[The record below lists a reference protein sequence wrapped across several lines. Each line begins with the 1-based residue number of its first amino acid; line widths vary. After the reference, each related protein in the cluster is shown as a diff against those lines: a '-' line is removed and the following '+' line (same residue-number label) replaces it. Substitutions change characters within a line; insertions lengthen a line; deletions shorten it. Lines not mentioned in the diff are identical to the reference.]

1 MSVISSL
8 PNRGVKI
15 IDEGGSATQSF
26 SEFLSDLYESNNQD
40 NPQNNYRATIA
51 PTVNDNVSLGYTVGS
66 EWIDAPTVYRL
77 TSFTG
82 TDANW
87 TTLN

>member
-8 PNRGVKI
+8 PDRGVI
-15 IDEGGSATQSF
+15 IIKEGAATQSF
-26 SEFLSDLYESNNQD
+26 AEFLTDLYESNNQD

-51 PTVNDNVSLGYTVGS
+51 PTINDNASIGYTVGS

-87 TTLN
+87 TALN

>member
-1 MSVISSL
+1 MGVIASL
-8 PNRGVKI
+8 PHRGDQGVNE
-15 IDEGGSATQSF
+15 DGSFTESV
-26 SEFLSDLYESNNQD
+26 SEFFADLYESNNND
-40 NPQNNYRATIA
+40 NPLNNFRATVA
-51 PTVNDNVSLGYTVGS
+51 PAITNNASEGYTVGS

-87 TTLN
+87 TALN